1 MLGMYPSKNANIS
14 IFFGAV
20 HVFAGLLYLLRNQ
33 STVDDVDY
41 IEAMIPH
48 HSIAI
53 LTSER
58 AQITDPRVR
67 KLDARKNPAGLH
79 RRLPRPRTYQNRFG
93 NRLESNEASSP
104 IPISLRRFL
113 RVSSWLT
120 RSSRRNGSKSP
131 R

>member
-58 AQITDPRVR
+58 AQIRGFASWTPAKTPPGFIAVYRGREHIRIVSGTD
-67 KLDARKNPAGLH
+67 
-79 RRLPRPRTYQNRFG
+79 
-93 NRLESNEASSP
+93 
-104 IPISLRRFL
+104 
-113 RVSSWLT
+113 
-120 RSSRRNGSKSP
+120 
-131 R
+131 